1 MPIKFN
7 DIFKKGVNRSN
18 NYNSR
23 FIFIKFIVN
32 TIVLIYIFLINL
44 FFSAELLFKLNE
56 YVNVYNHIHS
66 SKSSFLLFLSLT
78 LFKNKNK

>member
-23 FIFIKFIVN
+23 FISIMFIVN
-32 TIVLIYIFLINL
+32 TIVLILFYYLI
-44 FFSAELLFKLNE
+44 
-56 YVNVYNHIHS
+56 Y
-66 SKSSFLLFLSLT
+66 FLLL
-78 LFKNKNK
+78 NYY